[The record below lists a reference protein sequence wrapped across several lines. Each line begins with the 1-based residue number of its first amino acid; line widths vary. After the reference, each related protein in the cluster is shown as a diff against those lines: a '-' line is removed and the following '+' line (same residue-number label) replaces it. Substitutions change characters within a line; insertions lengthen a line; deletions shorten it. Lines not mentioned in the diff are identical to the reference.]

1 MLTWPRS
8 VRVFLCTEPTDMRRS
23 FDSLAEMTRRVIKE
37 QPTSG
42 HLFVFTSRRADR
54 VKVLYWDRGGF
65 ALWYKR
71 LEAGKFYMPEAEGS
85 RVELEASELSL
96 LLEGI
101 DLSGARRERRFIPR
115 AGMR

>member
-1 MLTWPRS
+1 
-8 VRVFLCTEPTDMRRS
+8 MRRS

-71 LEAGKFYMPEAEGS
+71 LESGKFYMPEAEGS

-101 DLSGARRERRFIPR
+101 DLSGARRAQRFVHH
-115 AGMR
+115 AGTR